1 MDLMLK
7 AEQLTA
13 RSKTLSQKVAT
24 YNQRIVAEGDSLGE
38 EVSLLQKSIQQ
49 AKSDAEGAGEE
60 SRYIL
65 DELETP
71 QMIFRGHGPGG
82 DLRKLLKQKQPSLLA
97 WLLGPRTNV
106 ISVRRNESIRL
117 KEEYHAFRDK
127 MGVIMFVIGA
137 SLSLGLHNAQLRS
150 QAHEAFTLTPPFM
163 VGVQVFLCWMLYLYT
178 ALALRENVLKVN
190 GSSIRPWWIHH
201 HYWSIATCMILLTLP
216 VDSPA
221 VQVCVKKELWWSAFQ
236 GGLML
241 LQNRYQRRRMY
252 TRIALGKN
260 SAMDVVSGESS
271 GGQGQLLILY
281 PLLFALQLLEI
292 WIGGEMMLMTW
303 RSLLSAEGYL
313 DMEAHDS
320 DLRGSRGVFLA
331 GVLTFYMGVLNM
343 GNTLATLYDK
353 QTAKR
358 LARKR
363 SYATIST
370 GNSPTRAAGSSAS
383 SSPRKDQ

>member
-363 SYATIST
+363 SYATISA
-370 GNSPTRAAGSSAS
+370 GNSPTKAAGSPAS